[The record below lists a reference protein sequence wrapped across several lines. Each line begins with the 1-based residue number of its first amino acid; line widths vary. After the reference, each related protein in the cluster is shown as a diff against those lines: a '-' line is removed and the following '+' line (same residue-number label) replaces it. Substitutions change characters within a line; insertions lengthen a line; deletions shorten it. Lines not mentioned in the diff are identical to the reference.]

1 MHYGI
6 PTLAV
11 LAIALLSCQHGK
23 NSTGITASSPSSQP
37 ALTEARAKVTMPA
50 AFWKD
55 FQNALRARDA
65 KRIADMTLFPAK
77 IGIAGIDGFEG
88 INQREG
94 FLRHFD
100 TIFPREAVETLLA
113 TNASD
118 LKSEHSDESGKVENY
133 WVVIHDNKDS
143 GASENEWTIGYVF
156 SRQPDGSVKLVEV
169 GFAG

>member
-1 MHYGI
+1 
-6 PTLAV
+6 
-11 LAIALLSCQHGK
+11 
-23 NSTGITASSPSSQP
+23 
-37 ALTEARAKVTMPA
+37 MPA

-65 KRIADMTLFPAK
+65 KKIADMTLFPAK

-94 FLRHFD
+94 FIRHFD

-118 LKSEHSDESGKVENY
+118 LKPEHSNEADRVENY
-133 WVVIHDNKDS
+133 WVVIHDHKNS
-143 GASENEWTIGYVF
+143 VASENEWTIGYAF
-156 SRQPDGSVKLVEV
+156 SQQPDGSVKLAEV